1 MHIHIHVIQLTSE
14 SSVCEEL
21 NYNVP
26 AVRCITLGDNGICFL
41 TVHVVA
47 AQRMHT
53 S

>member
-1 MHIHIHVIQLTSE
+1 MHIHIDGIQLTSE
-14 SSVCEEL
+14 STLCEEL

-26 AVRCITLGDNGICFL
+26 SVRRITLGDNGICFL

-47 AQRMHT
+47 AQHMHT